1 MSICKLKNFSGSY
14 TPGPPL
20 TGEGKREGRKRGSLG
35 KGEGMGRRRV
45 GDEGYRAGRWG
56 GMG

>member
-1 MSICKLKNFSGSY
+1 MSICKFKIFSGVIPPR
-14 TPGPPL
+14 TPL
-20 TGEGKREGRKRGSLG
+20 TGKGKVGRKKEGG

-45 GDEGYRAGRWG
+45 GDEGYRTGRRE